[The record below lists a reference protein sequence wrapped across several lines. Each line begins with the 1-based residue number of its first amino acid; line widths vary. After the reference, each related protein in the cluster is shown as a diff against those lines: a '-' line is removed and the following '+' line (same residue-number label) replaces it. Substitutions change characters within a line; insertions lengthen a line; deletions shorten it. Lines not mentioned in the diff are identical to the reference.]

1 VASSWRRSIVEA
13 PLPANNSL
21 VLAAGRTRRS
31 DPVGKLTMYEGGWNI
46 SDTHYWAVRT
56 ANSIQFL
63 SSPLKKFLH

>member
-1 VASSWRRSIVEA
+1 
-13 PLPANNSL
+13 
-21 VLAAGRTRRS
+21 
-31 DPVGKLTMYEGGWNI
+31 VGKLTMYEGGWNI